1 MKTMPKTITD
11 DLKIKEL
18 LTRSVEKIY
27 PGKEFLEQ
35 KLKSGEQISVY
46 LGIDPTGPDLH
57 LGHSVQLLTLK
68 RFQDLGHKTI
78 LVIGDFTARIG
89 DPSSKDATRKPLS
102 KEEVEKNMKT
112 YLKQVYRILPKGS
125 FEVKYNSSWLGKMS
139 SEEMIKLFSQVSVQ
153 RLMHRSMFRERIE
166 KERPFAAHEFIYPL
180 MQGYDSVAMKVDG
193 EVGGIDQTFNM
204 LIGRDLEKAYLDKE
218 KFVLTTRLLVN
229 PKTGEK
235 MMSKTAGD
243 YISLQA
249 LAPEMYAGVMA
260 LPDEAVFEMF
270 ELCTEVLLEKIG
282 YLKSGSILT
291 AKHELAYEVTK
302 IYHGEE
308 RALSAREEF
317 NRVFREGEVP
327 KDIPEIKVK
336 KNKENIVNLLVE
348 TKLAPSSSEAKRL
361 ISQNAVKVDGEIV
374 SDWHGVYEISG
385 SRYTIISVGPRKFVK
400 VRR

>member
-1 MKTMPKTITD
+1 MPKAIIN

-27 PGKEFLEQ
+27 PGREFLEQ

-89 DPSSKDATRKPLS
+89 DPSGRDRKRISLT
-102 KEEVEKNMKT
+102 E
-112 YLKQVYRILPKGS
+112 KQVKENEGKYKEQIGKVLDLKKTEIRHNGDWLKKFK
-125 FEVKYNSSWLGKMS
+125 FEDVLELASRKT
-139 SEEMIKLFSQVSVQ
+139 VQ
-153 RLMHRSMFRERIE
+153 QLLDRDMFQKRIE
-166 KERPFAAHEFIYPL
+166 KGDPIGANELLYPL
-180 MQGYDSVAMKVDG
+180 MQGYDSVALEVDG
-193 EVGGIDQTFNM
+193 ELGATDQTFNM
-204 LIGRDLEKAYLDKE
+204 LVGRNMEKAYLNKE

-243 YISLQA
+243 YISLPA
-249 LAPEMYAGVMA
+249 LAPEMYARVLA
-260 LPDEAVFEMF
+260 LPDEAVFETF
-270 ELCTEVLLEKIG
+270 ELCTEVPMERIDH
-282 YLKSGSILT
+282 LKSGDILT
-291 AKHELAYEVTK
+291 AKHELAYEITK

-308 RALSAREEF
+308 KALSAREEF

-327 KDIPEIKVK
+327 KDIPEIRVK
-336 KNKENIVNLLVE
+336 KNKENIIDLLVE

-385 SRYTIISVGPRKFVK
+385 SKDTIISVGPRKFVK